1 MWESPTSADACPSPS
16 SSSLTHCSL
25 SFAPNGAKWEDLD
38 VGDAD
43 DAIVVSRGC
52 RANYSPQPNYMDS
65 QNDVALV
72 GTGPHVLP
80 LHRDSTLLF
89 PLILGACFLDLLL
102 SAVNFLYWVDL
113 LYSAGTLQADMRF
126 CFLSTQVVSLARSS
140 TSSLRSLMQ
149 TCAKWEDLGVH
160 EVDNHM
166 MQQTTLPNLN
176 YMDSRKDLIEDVCSQ
191 STGIRNQTIQVDM
204 RSHILPQTPYLSV
217 NNVNRFLSAR
227 VVSLA
232 GLRNWASLDKKQL
245 DVGAN
250 LLIGS
255 LDEYCIWHDGNYCK
269 GALS

>member
-1 MWESPTSADACPSPS
+1 MTNPTRPLSRACPSPY
-16 SSSLTHCSL
+16 SSSLAHRSL

-72 GTGPHVLP
+72 
-80 LHRDSTLLF
+80 
-89 PLILGACFLDLLL
+89 
-102 SAVNFLYWVDL
+102 VNFLYWVDL

-126 CFLSTQVVSLARSS
+126 RFLSAQVASLARSS

-204 RSHILPQTPYLSV
+204 RSRILPQTPYLSV

-232 GLRNWASLDKKQL
+232 GLQNWASSDKKQL

-250 LLIGS
+250 LFIGS
-255 LDEYCIWHDGNYCK
+255 LDEK
-269 GALS
+269 RRQTSTL